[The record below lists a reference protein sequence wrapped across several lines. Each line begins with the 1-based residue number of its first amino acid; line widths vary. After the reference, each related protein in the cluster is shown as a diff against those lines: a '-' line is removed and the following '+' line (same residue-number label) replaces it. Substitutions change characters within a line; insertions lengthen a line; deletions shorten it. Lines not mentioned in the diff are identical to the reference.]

1 MHGLG
6 NDFVVLDARE
16 QPFEVD
22 ARLAAAIADR
32 RTGVGCDQL
41 IRLSPSAVADLRMDI
56 WNADGGTAD
65 ACGNASRCVVALTGA
80 STIETAGGLIEGA
93 ADGAEV
99 EVAMGEPKFGW
110 RDIPLADP
118 MDTRPVPMGWGALE
132 GGDAVNVGNP
142 HICFIVEDVAA
153 IPLETLGPAI
163 ENDPAFPKAV
173 NVNVAQVTGDRALL
187 LRTWERGAGLTLA
200 CGTGACATAVVAI
213 RNKLVV
219 SPVTV
224 AMPGG
229 ALTISWAQGEPI
241 RMRGAATHVYSGEL
255 DLEALR

>member
-6 NDFVVLDARE
+6 NDFVVLDARNE
-16 QPFEVD
+16 PFEVD
-22 ARLAAAIADR
+22 ARLAEAIADR

-41 IRLSPSAVADLRMDI
+41 IRLSPSNVADLRMDI
-56 WNADGGTAD
+56 WNADGGVAE

-80 STIETAGGLIEGA
+80 ATIETAGGIIEGA
-93 ADGAEV
+93 ADGADV
-99 EVAMGEPKFGW
+99 EVAMGEPKFDW

-142 HICFIVEDVAA
+142 HICFIVENVDA

-163 ENDPAFPKAV
+163 ENDPVFPQRV
-173 NVNVAQVTGDRALL
+173 NVNVAQVAGESALK

-200 CGTGACATAVVAI
+200 CGTGACATAVAAI
-213 RNKLVV
+213 RNKQVA
-219 SPVTV
+219 SPVKV
-224 AMPGG
+224 SMPGG
-229 ALTISWAQGEPI
+229 ALTISWAPGEPI